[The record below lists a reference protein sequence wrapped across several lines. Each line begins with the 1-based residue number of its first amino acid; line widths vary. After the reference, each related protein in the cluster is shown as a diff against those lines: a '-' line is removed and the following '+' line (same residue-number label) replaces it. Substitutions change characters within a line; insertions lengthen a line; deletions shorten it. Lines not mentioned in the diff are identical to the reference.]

1 MNTRKQSGL
10 ASDFANCVELAAI
23 GTAAG
28 VQNFVAEDLFL
39 EAIVRTLGKCDLLF
53 VFFRN
58 GFDELGLQSVDE
70 GVAFL
75 LGMLLSVKSVLEV
88 GGDGLL

>member
-1 MNTRKQSGL
+1 MNAGQQGGL
-10 ASDFANCVELAAI
+10 ASDFANCVELAAVR
-23 GTAAG
+23 TAAG
-28 VQNFVAEDLFL
+28 IQDFVAEDFFL
-39 EAIVRTLGKCDLLF
+39 EAIEGSFGERDFFL

-58 GFDELGLQSVDE
+58 GFDELGFESVDE

-75 LGMLLSVKSVLEV
+75 FGMLLGVESILEV